1 VQAADYG
8 ELVQLAEIF
17 VVLGVVGL
25 GLLAEVPA
33 MGDWVRWRWYLGLWA
48 SGCRRLFFHRHDPQ
62 EEDRKSSALLC
73 LKLGE
78 VYLIRP

>member
-8 ELVQLAEIF
+8 EFVQLAEIF

-33 MGDWVRWRWYLGLWA
+33 MGD
-48 SGCRRLFFHRHDPQ
+48 
-62 EEDRKSSALLC
+62 
-73 LKLGE
+73 
-78 VYLIRP
+78 